1 MHSDGQGPKRGYSHC
16 MTGKAATVVVM
27 VGKYVVDAVIM
38 QNNAVVK
45 EAITFNS
52 SDSETRSPTQA
63 RSTKS
68 RCT

>member
-52 SDSETRSPTQA
+52 GDSVANT
-63 RSTKS
+63 STKS